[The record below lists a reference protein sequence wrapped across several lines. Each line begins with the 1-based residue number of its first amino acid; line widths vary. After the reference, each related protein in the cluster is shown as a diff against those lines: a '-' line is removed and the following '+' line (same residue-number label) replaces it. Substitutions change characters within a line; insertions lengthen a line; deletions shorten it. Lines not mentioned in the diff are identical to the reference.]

1 MVLYYGIMFCRRN
14 TLLGSDYMNNNEN
27 NINCLSKIS
36 ISTGVKALQNKGLS
50 KLRFYQIALK
60 NDIFLIKNDKKR

>member
-1 MVLYYGIMFCRRN
+1 M
-14 TLLGSDYMNNNEN
+14 MNNNEKLTKVG
-27 NINCLSKIS
+27 INCLSKIS
-36 ISTGVKALQNKGLS
+36 ISTGAKALQNKGLS